1 MAQIAIRTAKPG
13 DARAI
18 AEIHVAT
25 WQAAYRGLM
34 PDDFLVALSVDERT
48 AMWSTALGRPS
59 PSQMTLAEIGGT
71 LAAFCLYGPTRDDEP
86 PEVAEIYALNVH
98 PDRWRQ
104 GLGRALCEHAYAEAA
119 GRGHTAIALWV
130 MAGNAS
136 AQRFYERLGYAADG
150 AARANNHLIGR
161 AFDEVRYRKVIA

>member
-25 WQAAYRGLM
+25 WRAAYRGLM
-34 PDDFLVALSVDERT
+34 PDDFLAALSVDERT

-59 PSQMTLAEIGGT
+59 PSQLTLVEIEGT
-71 LAAFCLYGPTRDDEP
+71 LAAFCIYGPTRDDEP

-98 PDRWRQ
+98 PARWRE
-104 GLGRALCEHAYAEAA
+104 GLGRALCEHAVAEAA
-119 GRGHTAIALWV
+119 ARGHTAIALWV
-130 MAGNAS
+130 MTANDRAR
-136 AQRFYERLGYAADG
+136 RFYERLGYAADG
-150 AARANNHLIGR
+150 AARANSHLIGR